1 MQQITWTKSNILDWY
16 IPHRTRTLNA
26 DHTSSVTFKYR
37 TLRIDSVF
45 ECGNL
50 VRVSFVSL
58 TFKYGFL
65 FLLLFKTVQ
74 GNVADS
80 QENKPD
86 YRLGP
91 MTAYLWTD
99 LEWSKHSYRPPDK
112 GWVFVIVFGTNNRFI
127 SNKVI
132 VFFLLSAFNFR
143 VRG

>member
-45 ECGNL
+45 ECCNL

-65 FLLLFKTVQ
+65 FYYFLKRCKEMSQTAKKTNRTIVLVRWPPIYERTWS
-74 GNVADS
+74 GANILIGHLIRV
-80 QENKPD
+80 E
-86 YRLGP
+86 
-91 MTAYLWTD
+91 YLSSYLVPITD
-99 LEWSKHSYRPPDK
+99 LYPIKW
-112 GWVFVIVFGTNNRFI
+112 
-127 SNKVI
+127 
-132 VFFLLSAFNFR
+132 
-143 VRG
+143 